1 MTVSSKLKISQVDRE
16 KLFFNQYIYRGIF
29 NSRHLYW
36 AHGVRTIE
44 DYTHVVKDVIFED
57 RSWRGKV
64 KLEEIDFEL
73 VEKIIQFKNKH
84 SDACIYR
91 HEGDKI
97 AVFTNDITIL
107 QEMLSIQS
115 DVKLT
120 ELLLSPAGVK
130 YFKKDPPSKYRVY
143 LKSKRITADERDS
156 LWTFLERTDI
166 VEGCDGLRRNLVSSS
181 NYRNSWVHTGQFIG
195 YNEESTLTYF
205 SLMFPGMVGKSYKLE
220 KKTD

>member
-1 MTVSSKLKISQVDRE
+1 
-16 KLFFNQYIYRGIF
+16 
-29 NSRHLYW
+29 LYW
-36 AHGVRTIE
+36 AHGICTIE
-44 DYTHVVKDVIFED
+44 DYIHVVKDVIFED

-64 KLEEIDFEL
+64 KLEEIDFDL
-73 VEKIIQFKNKH
+73 VEKIILFKNKH
-84 SDACIYR
+84 SAECIYR

-97 AVFTNDITIL
+97 AVFTNDIAIL

-130 YFKKDPPSKYRVY
+130 YFKNDPPSKYRVY
-143 LKSKRITADERDS
+143 LKSKRITDDERDS
-156 LWTFLERTDI
+156 LLTFLERTDI
-166 VEGCDGLRRNLVSSS
+166 VEGCDGLRRNLSSS
-181 NYRNSWVHTGQFIG
+181 VNYRNSWVHTGQFIG

-205 SLMFPGMVGKSYKLE
+205 SLLFSGLVGKSYKLE